1 VPKNVNKALGSV
13 PVIDRTGTNMNFTI
27 SVDGL
32 ELSVV
37 ETGEV
42 VAHHSMPSISFAS
55 SGEGVNTLV
64 LY

>member
-1 VPKNVNKALGSV
+1 
-13 PVIDRTGTNMNFTI
+13 MNFTI

-42 VAHHSMPSISFAS
+42 LNCIVFHGILPEQLSSFR
-55 SGEGVNTLV
+55 
-64 LY
+64 